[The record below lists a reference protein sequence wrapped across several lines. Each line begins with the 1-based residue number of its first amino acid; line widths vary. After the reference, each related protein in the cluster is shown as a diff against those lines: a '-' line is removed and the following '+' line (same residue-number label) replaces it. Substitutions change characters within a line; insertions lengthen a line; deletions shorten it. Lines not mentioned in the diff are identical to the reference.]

1 MSVAGIGID
10 AVDVARFEK
19 AAIKYGKNF
28 LKKMFTNKELEY
40 AETKKDYYTHMAGKF
55 AAKEAVKKAMPNGAE
70 IGLNWPSIEIL
81 NSSDGKPYVVLHN
94 VAKLV
99 AEKENIGNF
108 FVSISHIKSVAT
120 ANAMAVK
127 NGK

>member
-1 MSVAGIGID
+1 MNVAGIGID

-19 AAIKYGKNF
+19 AAKKHGKHF
-28 LKKMFTNKELEY
+28 LKKIFTDKELEY
-40 AETKKDYYTHMAGKF
+40 AKTKKDYYTHMAGKF

-81 NSSDGKPYVVLHN
+81 NSPDGKPYVVLHSG
-94 VAKLV
+94 AKLV
-99 AEKENIGNF
+99 ADKENIGIL

-120 ANAMAVK
+120 ANAMVVK
-127 NGK
+127 NG